1 MRVLQVLDISI
12 PMLAGYT
19 SRSRYIV
26 NNQRALGF
34 DPVVLTSGRHD
45 NPTGCSMEV
54 LDEVRYHRTNRAE
67 QNPLLAPIETRPGL
81 SEGLEVNQLRRRI
94 MEVAE
99 RERPDIIHAHSSI
112 MVGIPAFLA
121 ARQLGIPVVYEIRAF
136 WEDAA
141 VDAGTNREGS
151 SKYRVIQAAET
162 QLAKNVD
169 ALIGIC
175 EGIKSELILRGLHPD
190 DVFVVPN
197 GVEVDRFV
205 PMARD
210 PEIERKY
217 GLAGK
222 KVVSYIGTF
231 AEFEGVPL
239 LVQALVQLM
248 KSGRDDLAGLI
259 VGSGRT
265 YETCREIAEAAGLG
279 HRIMH
284 PGQVPHSEV
293 KPLYSVVDVL
303 AYPRLRKRITELV
316 TPLKPLE
323 AMAMEKGVIGS
334 DVGGLTELIS
344 DGETGL
350 IHRAEDVG
358 DLARQIERLVDDDA
372 LRAQLGRNGR
382 LYVIRERNW
391 RSLIERHSA
400 VYERAKENWEKRRH
414 MHQAV
419 ARLNDLLPFRI

>member
-26 NNQRALGF
+26 NNQRALGLE
-34 DPVVLTSGRHD
+34 PVVLTSVRHE
-45 NPTGCSMEV
+45 NPSGCSMEL
-54 LDEVRYHRTNRAE
+54 LDEVRYHRTNPRPTS
-67 QNPLLAPIETRPGL
+67 PLTARLQGRPGL
-81 SEGLEVNQLRRRI
+81 QEGLEIHQLRRRI
-94 MEVAE
+94 LEVAA
-99 RERPDIIHAHSSI
+99 REKPDLIHAHSSI
-112 MVGIPAFLA
+112 LVGIPAYLA
-121 ARQLGIPVVYEIRAF
+121 ARQLGLPVVYEIRAF

-141 VDAGTNREGS
+141 VDAGTNQEGS
-151 SKYRVIQAAET
+151 PKYRAIQAAET
-162 QLAKNVD
+162 RLAKSVD

-175 EGIKSELILRGLHPD
+175 EGIKGELVHRGLDPD

-197 GVEVDRFV
+197 GVEVDRFT
-205 PMARD
+205 PMLRD
-210 PEIERKY
+210 PAIAQKY
-217 GLAGK
+217 GLEGK
-222 KVVSYIGTF
+222 KVVAYIGTF

-239 LVQALVQLM
+239 LVEALVRLM

-259 VGSGRT
+259 VGTGRT
-265 YETCREIAEAAGLG
+265 YETCRQIAETAGLG
-279 HRIMH
+279 HRILH

-293 KPLYSVVDVL
+293 RPLYSVVDVL

-334 DVGGLTELIS
+334 DVGGLTELIT

-358 DLARQIERLVDDDA
+358 DLAEKIERLVDDDA
-372 LRAQLGRNGR
+372 LRARLGKSGR
-382 LYVIRERNW
+382 VYVSRERNW
-391 RSLIERHSA
+391 RGLIERHFS
-400 VYERAKENWEKRRH
+400 VYERARENWARRRRVYE
-414 MHQAV
+414 AV
-419 ARLNDLLPFRI
+419 ARVNERLPFPL